1 MGQVTAVVENW
12 SFALFVIAVF
22 GIAILMLSLSWVL
35 GGRTKGGARDDI
47 FESGIVSV
55 GGGHLRF
62 PAKFYLVAMFF
73 VVFDLESVFL
83 YTWAVVARQ
92 VGWTGFAEAVLFMV
106 ILFAGLVY
114 LWRQGGLDWGPAARR
129 RHMNLP
135 DIEGH
140 IAPRAPAVAE
150 VPH

>member
-1 MGQVTAVVENW
+1 MTQSAALVQNW
-12 SFALFVIAVF
+12 SFAFYVLAVL
-22 GIAILMLSLSWVL
+22 GIVAAMLGISWVL
-35 GGRTKGGARDDI
+35 GGRTQGGARDDI

-83 YTWAVVARQ
+83 YTWAVAARR
-92 VGWTGFAEAVLFMV
+92 VGWAGYIEAALFMG

-114 LWRQGGLDWGPAARR
+114 LWRVGGLDWGPASFRR
-129 RHMNLP
+129 RMNMAKI
-135 DIEGH
+135 DGH
-140 IAPRAPAVAE
+140 DTADRGT
-150 VPH
+150 